1 MEQLKTNLLLPTLPG
16 SRGTYIVH
24 ISRHPALNNQRSR
37 SCSKRIAL
45 PQFHIGFFLAALICL
60 TCIPASA
67 GRRHQSQPTGV
78 DFGDVTVETSSTQ
91 TVVVTNLGHSNA
103 TISAATV
110 TGSGFNYMGPALPLT
125 LSRGQSVNL
134 TISFAPSA
142 AGVSSG
148 NLSLSTSG
156 NVSPNNVPLTGT
168 GVQSQQTLSLTVS
181 PQSVSFGNVPVG
193 SNGSQTVSLL
203 NTGTGPVNISL
214 ATMAGNGFGMSGL
227 AVPMTLGPGQS
238 TAFTVSFAPAGA
250 GSASGNISVVSNAAN
265 SVSTVALSGMGV
277 QPQISA
283 APGSVSFGTV
293 TVGQTSSQA
302 VTLTN
307 AGGAPLNITQLAGP
321 GTGFSLTGLA
331 LPLTLAPGKSTAFTV
346 SFTPTSGTNSSSS
359 LMLVSNAPTSP
370 TTIPLSGTGS
380 AQVLQLTPSTTSLSF
395 GNQTLNAS
403 ATQSVTLTNTG
414 NAAVSISQVN
424 VAGSGF
430 TLNGSAPLVT
440 LSAGQAASFSVTF
453 TPTIAGNSTG
463 TASVV
468 STAANSPLSISLS
481 GVGVQPQISVA
492 PGSVSFGTLTVGQT
506 SSQTIT
512 LSNPGSASL
521 NITQVGGPGTGFG
534 LSGLAMPLTLAPGKS
549 TAFTVSFTPTSG
561 TSSSSTLTLV
571 SNAPNSPTTIPLSG
585 TGSAQVLQLTPS
597 ATSLSFGNQTL
608 NASATQSV
616 TLTNTGNSAVSI
628 SQVNVAGSGFTL
640 NGSAPLV
647 TLSAGQAASFSV
659 TFTPSVAGNAT
670 GTASVV
676 STAANSPLSI
686 SLSGAG
692 VQPQISVLP
701 ASVSFGTV
709 TVGQTNSQTVTLS
722 NPGSANLNIT
732 QSAGPGTGFGLTGLA
747 LPLTLAPGKSTSFTV
762 SFTPTSGTSS
772 SSSLTLISDAPN
784 SPTTIPLSGTGL
796 APVLQLT
803 PSTTSLS
810 FGSLTLNAS
819 ATQSVTLTNTGN
831 SPVSIS
837 SVNVTGTGFT
847 LNGSAPLMTL
857 SAGQT
862 ASFSVM
868 FTPTVSGTDTGS
880 ASVVSTAANSPLSIS
895 LSGSGAQPHLVSLAW
910 SETSS
915 GVVGYNVYSSTQPSG
930 PATKLTSTPVAT
942 TAYTDTTVQSGQTYY
957 YWVTAL
963 DASGD
968 ESAYSS
974 DVVATIP

>member
-1 MEQLKTNLLLPTLPG
+1 M
-16 SRGTYIVH
+16 H

-45 PQFHIGFFLAALICL
+45 PQFHIGLFLAALICL

-156 NVSPNNVPLTGT
+156 NVSPNSVPLTGT
-168 GVQSQQTLSLTVS
+168 GVQSQQTLLLTVS

-203 NTGTGPVNISL
+203 NTGTGPVNISQ

-307 AGGAPLNITQLAGP
+307 AGGAPLNITQLSGP

-370 TTIPLSGTGS
+370 TTIPLSGAGS
-380 AQVLQLTPSTTSLSF
+380 AQVLQLTPSTTALSF

-414 NAAVSISQVN
+414 NSAVSISQVS

-597 ATSLSFGNQTL
+597 ATSLSFGSQTL
-608 NASATQSV
+608 NASTTQSV
-616 TLTNTGNSAVSI
+616 TLTNTGNAAVSI

-659 TFTPSVAGNAT
+659 TFTPTVAGNAT
-670 GTASVV
+670 GSASVV

-686 SLSGAG
+686 SLAGVG
-692 VQPQISVLP
+692 VQPQISVVP
-701 ASVSFGTV
+701 GSVSFGTV
-709 TVGQTNSQTVTLS
+709 TVGQTNSQTITLS
-722 NPGSANLNIT
+722 NPGTANLTVT

-747 LPLTLAPGKSTSFTV
+747 FPLTLAPGKSTAFTV
-762 SFTPTSGTSS
+762 SFTPTSGTNS
-772 SSSLTLISDAPN
+772 SSSLTLVSNAPN

-810 FGSLTLNAS
+810 FGSQALNAS

-831 SPVSIS
+831 AAVSIS
-837 SVNVTGTGFT
+837 QVNVTGTGFT
-847 LNGSAPLMTL
+847 LSGSAPLVTL
-857 SAGQT
+857 SAGQA
-862 ASFSVM
+862 ASFSVT
-868 FTPTVSGTDTGS
+868 FTPTAAGSDAGS

-895 LSGSGAQPHLVSLAW
+895 LSGSGAQPHFVSLAW

-915 GVVGYNVYSSTQPSG
+915 GVVGYNIYSSTQPSG
-930 PATKLTSTPVAT
+930 PYSRLNTAPVAT
-942 TAYTDTTVQSGQTYY
+942 MAYTDNTVQSGQTYY
-957 YWVTAL
+957 YWITAL
-963 DASGD
+963 DSSGD
-968 ESAYSS
+968 ESVFST
-974 DVVATIP
+974 DVAVTIP

>member
-1 MEQLKTNLLLPTLPG
+1 VRTSQQ
-16 SRGTYIVH
+16 
-24 ISRHPALNNQRSR
+24 PALSNLHSELRSKQISLR
-37 SCSKRIAL
+37 
-45 PQFHIGFFLAALICL
+45 QFHIGLFLAALICL

-78 DFGDVTVETSSTQ
+78 DFGDVTVGTSSTQ
-91 TVVVTNLGHSNA
+91 TIVVTNFGHSNA
-103 TISAATV
+103 SISAATV
-110 TGSGFNYMGPALPLT
+110 TGSGFNYMGPALPFT

-148 NLSLSTSG
+148 DLSLSASG
-156 NVSPNNVPLTGT
+156 NVSPNSVPLTGT

-181 PQSVSFGNVPVG
+181 PQSVSFGNVAVG
-193 SNGSQTVSLL
+193 GSGSQTVSLL
-203 NTGTGPVNISL
+203 NTGNGPVNVSQ

-293 TVGQTSSQA
+293 TVGQTSSQT

-346 SFTPTSGTNSSSS
+346 SFTPTSGASSSSS
-359 LMLVSNAPTSP
+359 LMLMSNAPTSP

-380 AQVLQLTPSTTSLSF
+380 AQVLQLTPSTT
-395 GNQTLNAS
+395 A
-403 ATQSVTLTNTG
+403 
-414 NAAVSISQVN
+414 
-424 VAGSGF
+424 
-430 TLNGSAPLVT
+430 
-440 LSAGQAASFSVTF
+440 
-453 TPTIAGNSTG
+453 
-463 TASVV
+463 
-468 STAANSPLSISLS
+468 
-481 GVGVQPQISVA
+481 
-492 PGSVSFGTLTVGQT
+492 
-506 SSQTIT
+506 
-512 LSNPGSASL
+512 
-521 NITQVGGPGTGFG
+521 
-534 LSGLAMPLTLAPGKS
+534 
-549 TAFTVSFTPTSG
+549 
-561 TSSSSTLTLV
+561 
-571 SNAPNSPTTIPLSG
+571 
-585 TGSAQVLQLTPS
+585 
-597 ATSLSFGNQTL
+597 LSFGNQTL

-659 TFTPSVAGNAT
+659 TFTPTVAGNAT
-670 GTASVV
+670 GSASVV

-686 SLSGAG
+686 SLSGLG
-692 VQPQISVLP
+692 VQPQISVVP
-701 ASVSFGTV
+701 GAVSFGTV
-709 TVGQTNSQTVTLS
+709 TVGQTNSQTITLS
-722 NPGSANLNIT
+722 NPGTANLTVT

-747 LPLTLAPGKSTSFTV
+747 LPLTLAPGKSTAFTV
-762 SFTPTSGTSS
+762 SFTPTSGTNS
-772 SSSLTLISDAPN
+772 SSSLTLVSNAPN

-803 PSTTSLS
+803 PSTASLS
-810 FGSLTLNAS
+810 FGSQTLNAS

-831 SPVSIS
+831 AAVSIS
-837 SVNVTGTGFT
+837 QVSVTGTGFT
-847 LNGSAPLMTL
+847 LSGSAPLVTL
-857 SAGQT
+857 SAGQA
-862 ASFSVM
+862 ASFSVT
-868 FTPTVSGTDTGS
+868 FTPTAAGSDAGS

-895 LSGSGAQPHLVSLAW
+895 LSGSGAQPHFVSLAW

-930 PATKLTSTPVAT
+930 PATKLTSTPVGT
-942 TAYTDTTVQSGQTYY
+942 TAYTDNTVQSGQTYY

-963 DASGD
+963 DSSGG

-974 DVVATIP
+974 DVSVAIP

>member
-1 MEQLKTNLLLPTLPG
+1 
-16 SRGTYIVH
+16 VH

-45 PQFHIGFFLAALICL
+45 PQFHIGLFLAALICL

-156 NVSPNNVPLTGT
+156 NVSPNSVPLTGT
-168 GVQSQQTLSLTVS
+168 GVQSQQTLLLTVS

-203 NTGTGPVNISL
+203 NTGTGPVNISQ

-307 AGGAPLNITQLAGP
+307 AGGAPLNITQLSGP

-370 TTIPLSGTGS
+370 TTIPLSGAGS
-380 AQVLQLTPSTTSLSF
+380 AQVLQLTPSTT
-395 GNQTLNAS
+395 A
-403 ATQSVTLTNTG
+403 
-414 NAAVSISQVN
+414 
-424 VAGSGF
+424 
-430 TLNGSAPLVT
+430 
-440 LSAGQAASFSVTF
+440 
-453 TPTIAGNSTG
+453 
-463 TASVV
+463 
-468 STAANSPLSISLS
+468 
-481 GVGVQPQISVA
+481 
-492 PGSVSFGTLTVGQT
+492 
-506 SSQTIT
+506 
-512 LSNPGSASL
+512 
-521 NITQVGGPGTGFG
+521 
-534 LSGLAMPLTLAPGKS
+534 
-549 TAFTVSFTPTSG
+549 
-561 TSSSSTLTLV
+561 
-571 SNAPNSPTTIPLSG
+571 
-585 TGSAQVLQLTPS
+585 
-597 ATSLSFGNQTL
+597 LSFGNQTL

-628 SQVNVAGSGFTL
+628 SQVNVAGTGFTL

-647 TLSAGQAASFSV
+647 TLSVGQAASFSV
-659 TFTPSVAGNAT
+659 SFTPTVAGNAT
-670 GTASVV
+670 GSASVV

-686 SLSGAG
+686 SLAGVG
-692 VQPQISVLP
+692 VQPQISVVP
-701 ASVSFGTV
+701 GSVSFGTV
-709 TVGQTNSQTVTLS
+709 TVGQTNSQTITLS
-722 NPGSANLNIT
+722 NPGTANLTVT
-732 QSAGPGTGFGLTGLA
+732 QSAGPGTGFGLTGLG
-747 LPLTLAPGKSTSFTV
+747 LPLTLAPGKSTAFTV
-762 SFTPTSGTSS
+762 SFTPTSGTNS
-772 SSSLTLISDAPN
+772 SSSLTLVSNAPN

-810 FGSLTLNAS
+810 FGSQALNAS

-831 SPVSIS
+831 AAVSIS
-837 SVNVTGTGFT
+837 QVNVTGTGFT
-847 LNGSAPLMTL
+847 LSGSAPLVTL
-857 SAGQT
+857 SAGQA
-862 ASFSVM
+862 ASFSVT
-868 FTPTVSGTDTGS
+868 FTPTAAGSDAGT
-880 ASVVSTAANSPLSIS
+880 ASVVSTAANSPLSVS
-895 LSGSGAQPHLVSLAW
+895 LSGSGAQPHFVSLAW

-930 PATKLTSTPVAT
+930 PATKLTSTPVGT
-942 TAYTDTTVQSGQTYY
+942 TAYTDNTVQSGQTYY
-957 YWVTAL
+957 YWITAL
-963 DASGD
+963 DSSGD
-968 ESAYSS
+968 ESAFSS
-974 DVVATIP
+974 DVAVTIP

>member
-1 MEQLKTNLLLPTLPG
+1 M
-16 SRGTYIVH
+16 H
-24 ISRHPALNNQRSR
+24 ISRQPALNNQRSR

-45 PQFHIGFFLAALICL
+45 PQFHIGLFLAALICL

-78 DFGDVTVETSSTQ
+78 DFGDVTVETSSTR

-156 NVSPNNVPLTGT
+156 NVSPNSVPLTGT
-168 GVQSQQTLSLTVS
+168 GVQSQQTLLLTVS

-203 NTGTGPVNISL
+203 NTGNGPVNVSQ

-346 SFTPTSGTNSSSS
+346 SFTPTSGASSSSS
-359 LMLVSNAPTSP
+359 LMLMSNAPTSP

-380 AQVLQLTPSTTSLSF
+380 AQVLQLTPSTT
-395 GNQTLNAS
+395 A
-403 ATQSVTLTNTG
+403 
-414 NAAVSISQVN
+414 
-424 VAGSGF
+424 
-430 TLNGSAPLVT
+430 
-440 LSAGQAASFSVTF
+440 
-453 TPTIAGNSTG
+453 
-463 TASVV
+463 
-468 STAANSPLSISLS
+468 
-481 GVGVQPQISVA
+481 
-492 PGSVSFGTLTVGQT
+492 
-506 SSQTIT
+506 
-512 LSNPGSASL
+512 
-521 NITQVGGPGTGFG
+521 
-534 LSGLAMPLTLAPGKS
+534 
-549 TAFTVSFTPTSG
+549 
-561 TSSSSTLTLV
+561 
-571 SNAPNSPTTIPLSG
+571 
-585 TGSAQVLQLTPS
+585 
-597 ATSLSFGNQTL
+597 LSFGNQTL

-628 SQVNVAGSGFTL
+628 SQVNVAGTGFSL
-640 NGSAPLV
+640 NGSAPVV

-659 TFTPSVAGNAT
+659 TFTPTVAGNAT
-670 GTASVV
+670 GSASVV

-686 SLSGAG
+686 SLAGVG
-692 VQPQISVLP
+692 VQPQISVVP
-701 ASVSFGTV
+701 GTVSFGTV
-709 TVGQTNSQTVTLS
+709 TVGQTNSQTITLS
-722 NPGSANLNIT
+722 NPGTANLTVT

-747 LPLTLAPGKSTSFTV
+747 LPLTLAPGKSTAFTV
-762 SFTPTSGTSS
+762 SFTPTSGTNS
-772 SSSLTLISDAPN
+772 SSSLTLISNAPN

-810 FGSLTLNAS
+810 FGSQALNAS

-831 SPVSIS
+831 AAVSIS
-837 SVNVTGTGFT
+837 QVNVTGTGFT
-847 LNGSAPLMTL
+847 LSGSAPLVTL
-857 SAGQT
+857 SAGQA
-862 ASFSVM
+862 ASFSVT
-868 FTPTVSGTDTGS
+868 FTPTAAGSDAGS

-895 LSGSGAQPHLVSLAW
+895 LSGSGAQPHFVSLAW

-915 GVVGYNVYSSTQPSG
+915 GVVGYNVYSSSQPSG
-930 PATKLTSTPVAT
+930 PYSRLNTAPVAT
-942 TAYTDTTVQSGQTYY
+942 MAYTDNTVQSGQTYY
-957 YWVTAL
+957 YWITAL
-963 DASGD
+963 DSSGD
-968 ESAYSS
+968 ESAFSS
-974 DVVATIP
+974 DVAVTIP

>member
-1 MEQLKTNLLLPTLPG
+1 M
-16 SRGTYIVH
+16 H
-24 ISRHPALNNQRSR
+24 ISRQTALNNQRSR

-45 PQFHIGFFLAALICL
+45 PQFHTVLFLAALICL

-67 GRRHQSQPTGV
+67 GRKHQSQPTGV
-78 DFGDVTVETSSTQ
+78 DFGDVTVGTSSTQ
-91 TVVVTNLGHSNA
+91 TVVVTNSGHSNA

-110 TGSGFNYMGPALPLT
+110 TGSGFNYMGPALPVT

-148 NLSLSTSG
+148 NLSLTTSG
-156 NVSPNNVPLTGT
+156 NVSPNSVPLTGT
-168 GVQSQQTLSLTVS
+168 GVQSQQTLLLTVS

-193 SNGSQTVSLL
+193 GNGSQTVSLL
-203 NTGTGPVNISL
+203 NTGNGPVNVSQ

-293 TVGQTSSQA
+293 TVGQSSSQA

-346 SFTPTSGTNSSSS
+346 SFTPTSGASSSSS

-380 AQVLQLTPSTTSLSF
+380 AQVLQLTPSTT
-395 GNQTLNAS
+395 A
-403 ATQSVTLTNTG
+403 
-414 NAAVSISQVN
+414 
-424 VAGSGF
+424 
-430 TLNGSAPLVT
+430 
-440 LSAGQAASFSVTF
+440 
-453 TPTIAGNSTG
+453 
-463 TASVV
+463 
-468 STAANSPLSISLS
+468 
-481 GVGVQPQISVA
+481 
-492 PGSVSFGTLTVGQT
+492 
-506 SSQTIT
+506 
-512 LSNPGSASL
+512 
-521 NITQVGGPGTGFG
+521 
-534 LSGLAMPLTLAPGKS
+534 
-549 TAFTVSFTPTSG
+549 
-561 TSSSSTLTLV
+561 
-571 SNAPNSPTTIPLSG
+571 
-585 TGSAQVLQLTPS
+585 
-597 ATSLSFGNQTL
+597 LSFGNQTL

-628 SQVNVAGSGFTL
+628 SQVNVAGTGFSL

-659 TFTPSVAGNAT
+659 TFTPTVAGNAT
-670 GTASVV
+670 GSASVI
-676 STAANSPLSI
+676 STAANSPMSI
-686 SLSGAG
+686 SLAGVG
-692 VQPQISVLP
+692 VQPQISVVP
-701 ASVSFGTV
+701 GAVSFSTV
-709 TVGQTNSQTVTLS
+709 TVGQTNSQTITLS
-722 NPGSANLNIT
+722 NPGTATLTVT

-747 LPLTLAPGKSTSFTV
+747 LPLTLAPGKSTAFTV
-762 SFTPTSGTSS
+762 SFTPTSGTNS
-772 SSSLTLISDAPN
+772 SSSLTLVSNAPN

-810 FGSLTLNAS
+810 FGSQTLNAS

-831 SPVSIS
+831 AAVSIS
-837 SVNVTGTGFT
+837 QVNVTGTGFT
-847 LNGSAPLMTL
+847 LSGSAPLVTL
-857 SAGQT
+857 SPGQA
-862 ASFSVM
+862 ASFSVT
-868 FTPTVSGTDTGS
+868 FTPTAAGSDAGS
-880 ASVVSTAANSPLSIS
+880 ASVVSTAANSPLSMS
-895 LSGSGAQPHLVSLAW
+895 LSGSGAQPHFVSLAW

-930 PATKLTSTPVAT
+930 PYSRLNPAPVGT
-942 TAYTDTTVQSGQTYY
+942 MAYTDNTVQSGQTYY
-957 YWVTAL
+957 YCVTAL
-963 DASGD
+963 DSSGD
-968 ESAYSS
+968 ESAFSS
-974 DVVATIP
+974 DVAVTIP

>member
-1 MEQLKTNLLLPTLPG
+1 M
-16 SRGTYIVH
+16 H
-24 ISRHPALNNQRSR
+24 ISRQPALNNQRSR

-45 PQFHIGFFLAALICL
+45 PQFHIGLFLAALICL

-78 DFGDVTVETSSTQ
+78 DFGDVTVETSSTR

-156 NVSPNNVPLTGT
+156 NVSPNSVPLTGT
-168 GVQSQQTLSLTVS
+168 GVQSQQTLLLTVS

-203 NTGTGPVNISL
+203 NTGNGPVNVSQ

-346 SFTPTSGTNSSSS
+346 SFTPTSGASSSSS
-359 LMLVSNAPTSP
+359 LMLMSNAPTSP
-370 TTIPLSGTGS
+370 TTIPLSGAGS
-380 AQVLQLTPSTTSLSF
+380 AQVLQLTPSTT
-395 GNQTLNAS
+395 A
-403 ATQSVTLTNTG
+403 
-414 NAAVSISQVN
+414 
-424 VAGSGF
+424 
-430 TLNGSAPLVT
+430 
-440 LSAGQAASFSVTF
+440 
-453 TPTIAGNSTG
+453 
-463 TASVV
+463 
-468 STAANSPLSISLS
+468 
-481 GVGVQPQISVA
+481 
-492 PGSVSFGTLTVGQT
+492 
-506 SSQTIT
+506 
-512 LSNPGSASL
+512 
-521 NITQVGGPGTGFG
+521 
-534 LSGLAMPLTLAPGKS
+534 
-549 TAFTVSFTPTSG
+549 
-561 TSSSSTLTLV
+561 
-571 SNAPNSPTTIPLSG
+571 
-585 TGSAQVLQLTPS
+585 
-597 ATSLSFGNQTL
+597 LSFGNQTL

-628 SQVNVAGSGFTL
+628 SQVNVAGTGFSL
-640 NGSAPLV
+640 SGSAPVV

-659 TFTPSVAGNAT
+659 TFTPTVAGNAT
-670 GTASVV
+670 GSASVV

-686 SLSGAG
+686 SLAGVG
-692 VQPQISVLP
+692 VQPQISVVP
-701 ASVSFGTV
+701 GSVSFGTV
-709 TVGQTNSQTVTLS
+709 TVGQTNSQTITLS
-722 NPGSANLNIT
+722 NPGTANLTVT

-747 LPLTLAPGKSTSFTV
+747 LPLTLAPGKSTAFTV
-762 SFTPTSGTSS
+762 SFTPTSGTNS
-772 SSSLTLISDAPN
+772 SSSLTLISNAPN

-810 FGSLTLNAS
+810 FGSQALNAS

-831 SPVSIS
+831 AAVSIS
-837 SVNVTGTGFT
+837 QVNVTGTGFT
-847 LNGSAPLMTL
+847 LSGSAPLVTL
-857 SAGQT
+857 SAGQ
-862 ASFSVM
+862 AVSFSVT
-868 FTPTVSGTDTGS
+868 FTPTAAGSDAGS

-895 LSGSGAQPHLVSLAW
+895 LSGSGAQPHFVSLAW

-930 PATKLTSTPVAT
+930 PYSRLNTAPVAT
-942 TAYTDTTVQSGQTYY
+942 MAYTDNTVQSGQTYY
-957 YWVTAL
+957 YWITAL
-963 DASGD
+963 DSSGD
-968 ESAYSS
+968 ESAFSS
-974 DVVATIP
+974 DVAVTIP

>member
-1 MEQLKTNLLLPTLPG
+1 M
-16 SRGTYIVH
+16 R
-24 ISRHPALNNQRSR
+24 ISQQAALNNQDFESR
-37 SCSKRIAL
+37 SKGISL

-67 GRRHQSQPTGV
+67 GRKHQSAPTGV
-78 DFGDVTVETSSTQ
+78 DFGDVTVGTSSTQ

-103 TISAATV
+103 TISAADV
-110 TGSGFNYMGPALPLT
+110 TGSGFNYMSPALPLT
-125 LSRGQSVNL
+125 LSRGQSVTL
-134 TISFAPSA
+134 TINFAPST
-142 AGVSSG
+142 AGILTG
-148 NLSLSTSG
+148 NLSLSASG
-156 NVSPNNVPLTGT
+156 NVSPNSVPLTGT

-193 SNGSQTVSLL
+193 SSGSQTVSLL
-203 NTGTGPVNISL
+203 NSGTGLVNVSQ
-214 ATMAGNGFGMSGL
+214 ATMAGNGFGMTGL

-277 QPQISA
+277 QPQISV
-283 APGSVSFGTV
+283 APGAVSFGTV
-293 TVGQTSSQA
+293 TVGQTSSQT

-307 AGGAPLNITQLAGP
+307 VGGANLNVTQFAGP
-321 GTGFSLTGLA
+321 GTGFSLSGLA
-331 LPLTLAPGKSTAFTV
+331 MPLTLAPGKSTAFTV
-346 SFTPTSGTNSSSS
+346 SFTPTSGTSSAGS

-370 TTIPLSGTGS
+370 TAIPLSGTGS

-453 TPTIAGNSTG
+453 TPTTAGSATG
-463 TASVV
+463 SASVV

-481 GVGVQPQISVA
+481 GVGVQPQISVV
-492 PGSVSFGTLTVGQT
+492 PG
-506 SSQTIT
+506 
-512 LSNPGSASL
+512 
-521 NITQVGGPGTGFG
+521 
-534 LSGLAMPLTLAPGKS
+534 
-549 TAFTVSFTPTSG
+549 
-561 TSSSSTLTLV
+561 
-571 SNAPNSPTTIPLSG
+571 
-585 TGSAQVLQLTPS
+585 
-597 ATSLSFGNQTL
+597 
-608 NASATQSV
+608 
-616 TLTNTGNSAVSI
+616 
-628 SQVNVAGSGFTL
+628 
-640 NGSAPLV
+640 
-647 TLSAGQAASFSV
+647 
-659 TFTPSVAGNAT
+659 
-670 GTASVV
+670 
-676 STAANSPLSI
+676 
-686 SLSGAG
+686 
-692 VQPQISVLP
+692 
-701 ASVSFGTV
+701 SVSFGTV
-709 TVGQTNSQTVTLS
+709 TVGQTNSQTITLS
-722 NPGSANLNIT
+722 NPGSANLNVT

-747 LPLTLAPGKSTSFTV
+747 MPLTLAPGKSTSFTV

-772 SSSLTLISDAPN
+772 SSSLTLVSNAPN

-810 FGSLTLNAS
+810 FGSQALNAS

-831 SPVSIS
+831 AAVSIS
-837 SVNVTGTGFT
+837 QVNVTGTGFT
-847 LNGSAPLMTL
+847 LNGSAPLVTL

-862 ASFSVM
+862 ASFSVT
-868 FTPTVSGTDTGS
+868 FTPTVAGSDSGS

-895 LSGSGAQPHLVSLAW
+895 LTGSGAQPHFVSLAW

-915 GVVGYNVYSSTQPSG
+915 GVVGYNVYSSTQPTG
-930 PATKLTSTPVAT
+930 PATKLTSTPVGT
-942 TAYTDTTVQSGQTYY
+942 TAYTDNTVQSGQTYY

-963 DASGD
+963 DSSGD

-974 DVVATIP
+974 DVTVTIP

>member
-1 MEQLKTNLLLPTLPG
+1 
-16 SRGTYIVH
+16 VH

-45 PQFHIGFFLAALICL
+45 PQFHIGLFLAALICL

-156 NVSPNNVPLTGT
+156 NVSPNSVPLTGT
-168 GVQSQQTLSLTVS
+168 GVQSQQTLLLTVS

-203 NTGTGPVNISL
+203 NTGTGPVNISQ

-277 QPQISA
+277 QPQMSA
-283 APGSVSFGTV
+283 TPGSVSFGTV

-307 AGGAPLNITQLAGP
+307 AGGAPLNITQLSGP

-370 TTIPLSGTGS
+370 TTIPLSGAGS
-380 AQVLQLTPSTTSLSF
+380 AQVLQLTPSTT
-395 GNQTLNAS
+395 A
-403 ATQSVTLTNTG
+403 
-414 NAAVSISQVN
+414 
-424 VAGSGF
+424 
-430 TLNGSAPLVT
+430 
-440 LSAGQAASFSVTF
+440 
-453 TPTIAGNSTG
+453 
-463 TASVV
+463 
-468 STAANSPLSISLS
+468 
-481 GVGVQPQISVA
+481 
-492 PGSVSFGTLTVGQT
+492 
-506 SSQTIT
+506 
-512 LSNPGSASL
+512 
-521 NITQVGGPGTGFG
+521 
-534 LSGLAMPLTLAPGKS
+534 
-549 TAFTVSFTPTSG
+549 
-561 TSSSSTLTLV
+561 
-571 SNAPNSPTTIPLSG
+571 
-585 TGSAQVLQLTPS
+585 
-597 ATSLSFGNQTL
+597 LSFGNQTL

-628 SQVNVAGSGFTL
+628 SQVNVAGTGFTL

-647 TLSAGQAASFSV
+647 TLSVGQAASFSV
-659 TFTPSVAGNAT
+659 SFTPTVAGNAT
-670 GTASVV
+670 GSASVV

-686 SLSGAG
+686 SLAGVG
-692 VQPQISVLP
+692 VQPQISVVP
-701 ASVSFGTV
+701 GSVSFGTV
-709 TVGQTNSQTVTLS
+709 TVGQTNSQTITLS
-722 NPGSANLNIT
+722 NPGTANLTVT
-732 QSAGPGTGFGLTGLA
+732 QSAGPGTGFGLTGLG
-747 LPLTLAPGKSTSFTV
+747 LPLTLAPGKSAAFTV
-762 SFTPTSGTSS
+762 SFTPTSGTNS
-772 SSSLTLISDAPN
+772 SSSLTLVSNAPN

-810 FGSLTLNAS
+810 FGSQALNAS

-831 SPVSIS
+831 AAVSIS
-837 SVNVTGTGFT
+837 QVNVTGTGFT
-847 LNGSAPLMTL
+847 LSGSAPLVTL
-857 SAGQT
+857 SAGQA
-862 ASFSVM
+862 ASFSVT
-868 FTPTVSGTDTGS
+868 FTPTAAGSDAGT
-880 ASVVSTAANSPLSIS
+880 ASVVSTAANSPLSVS
-895 LSGSGAQPHLVSLAW
+895 LSGSGAQPHFVSLAW

-930 PATKLTSTPVAT
+930 PATKLTSTPVGT
-942 TAYTDTTVQSGQTYY
+942 TAYTDNTVQSGQTYY
-957 YWVTAL
+957 YWITAL
-963 DASGD
+963 DSSGD
-968 ESAYSS
+968 ESAFSS
-974 DVVATIP
+974 DVAVTIP

>member
-1 MEQLKTNLLLPTLPG
+1 V
-16 SRGTYIVH
+16 R
-24 ISRHPALNNQRSR
+24 ISQQPALNNQRSESR
-37 SCSKRIAL
+37 SKGISL
-45 PQFHIGFFLAALICL
+45 PQFHIGLFLAALICL

-67 GRRHQSQPTGV
+67 GRKHQSAPTGV
-78 DFGDVTVETSSTQ
+78 DFGDVTVGTSSTQ

-103 TISAATV
+103 TISAANV
-110 TGSGFNYMGPALPLT
+110 TGSGFNYMSPALPLT
-125 LSRGQSVNL
+125 LSRGQSVTL
-134 TISFAPSA
+134 TINFAPST
-142 AGVSSG
+142 AGILTG
-148 NLSLSTSG
+148 NLSLSASG
-156 NVSPNNVPLTGT
+156 NVSPNSVPLTGT

-193 SNGSQTVSLL
+193 SSGSQTVSLL
-203 NTGTGPVNISL
+203 NSGTGPVNVSQ
-214 ATMAGNGFGMSGL
+214 ATMAGNGFGMTGL

-277 QPQISA
+277 QPQISV

-293 TVGQTSSQA
+293 TLGQTSSQT

-307 AGGAPLNITQLAGP
+307 AGGANLNITQFAGP
-321 GTGFSLTGLA
+321 GTGFSLSGLA
-331 LPLTLAPGKSTAFTV
+331 LPLTLAPGKSSTFTV
-346 SFTPTSGTNSSSS
+346 SFTPTSGTSSAGS

-370 TTIPLSGTGS
+370 TTIPLTGTGS
-380 AQVLQLTPSTTSLSF
+380 AQVLQVTPSTTSLSF
-395 GNQTLNAS
+395 GNQALNAS

-453 TPTIAGNSTG
+453 TPTTAGSATG
-463 TASVV
+463 SASVV

-492 PGSVSFGTLTVGQT
+492 PGSVSFGTVTVGQT

-512 LSNPGSASL
+512 LTNPGSANL
-521 NITQVGGPGTGFG
+521 NVTQVGGPGTGFG
-534 LSGLAMPLTLAPGKS
+534 FTGLAMPLTLAPGKS

-561 TSSSSTLTLV
+561 TSSSSSLTLV
-571 SNAPNSPTTIPLSG
+571 SNAPNSPTTIPLTG

-597 ATSLSFGNQTL
+597 TTSLSFGSQAL

-616 TLTNTGNSAVSI
+616 TLTNTGNAAVSI

-640 NGSAPLV
+640 SGSAPLV

-659 TFTPSVAGNAT
+659 TFTPTVAGNAA
-670 GTASVV
+670 GSASVI

-686 SLSGAG
+686 SLSGVG
-692 VQPQISVLP
+692 VQPQMSVVP
-701 ASVSFGTV
+701 GSVSFGTV
-709 TVGQTNSQTVTLS
+709 TVGQTNSQTITLS
-722 NPGSANLNIT
+722 NPGTANLNVT

-747 LPLTLAPGKSTSFTV
+747 MPLTLAPGKSTSFTV
-762 SFTPTSGTSS
+762 SFTPTSGTSF
-772 SSSLTLISDAPN
+772 SSSLTLVSNAPN

-810 FGSLTLNAS
+810 FGSQALNAS

-831 SPVSIS
+831 AAVSIS
-837 SVNVTGTGFT
+837 QVNVTGTGFT
-847 LNGSAPLMTL
+847 LNGSAPLVTL

-862 ASFSVM
+862 ASFSVT
-868 FTPTVSGTDTGS
+868 FTPTVAGSDSGS

-895 LSGSGAQPHLVSLAW
+895 LTGSGAQPHFVSLAW
-910 SETSS
+910 TESSS
-915 GVVGYNVYSSTQPSG
+915 GVVGYNVYSSTQPTG
-930 PATKLTSTPVAT
+930 PANKLTSTPVGT
-942 TAYTDTTVQSGQTYY
+942 TAYTDNTVQSGQTYY

-963 DASGD
+963 DSSGD

-974 DVVATIP
+974 DVAVTIP

>member
-1 MEQLKTNLLLPTLPG
+1 
-16 SRGTYIVH
+16 VH
-24 ISRHPALNNQRSR
+24 ISRQPALNNQRSR

-45 PQFHIGFFLAALICL
+45 PQFHIGLFLAALICL

-78 DFGDVTVETSSTQ
+78 DFGDVTVETSSTR

-156 NVSPNNVPLTGT
+156 NVSPNSVPLTGT
-168 GVQSQQTLSLTVS
+168 GVQSQQTLLLTVS

-203 NTGTGPVNISL
+203 NTGNGPVNVSQ

-346 SFTPTSGTNSSSS
+346 SFTPTSGASSSSS
-359 LMLVSNAPTSP
+359 LMLMSNAPTSP
-370 TTIPLSGTGS
+370 TTIPLSGAGS
-380 AQVLQLTPSTTSLSF
+380 AQVLQLTPSTT
-395 GNQTLNAS
+395 A
-403 ATQSVTLTNTG
+403 
-414 NAAVSISQVN
+414 
-424 VAGSGF
+424 
-430 TLNGSAPLVT
+430 
-440 LSAGQAASFSVTF
+440 
-453 TPTIAGNSTG
+453 
-463 TASVV
+463 
-468 STAANSPLSISLS
+468 
-481 GVGVQPQISVA
+481 
-492 PGSVSFGTLTVGQT
+492 
-506 SSQTIT
+506 
-512 LSNPGSASL
+512 
-521 NITQVGGPGTGFG
+521 
-534 LSGLAMPLTLAPGKS
+534 
-549 TAFTVSFTPTSG
+549 
-561 TSSSSTLTLV
+561 
-571 SNAPNSPTTIPLSG
+571 
-585 TGSAQVLQLTPS
+585 
-597 ATSLSFGNQTL
+597 LSFGNQTL

-628 SQVNVAGSGFTL
+628 SQVNVAGTGFSL

-659 TFTPSVAGNAT
+659 TFTPTVAGNAT
-670 GTASVV
+670 GSASVV

-686 SLSGAG
+686 SLAGVG
-692 VQPQISVLP
+692 VQPQISVVP
-701 ASVSFGTV
+701 GSVSFGTV
-709 TVGQTNSQTVTLS
+709 TVGQTNSQTITLS
-722 NPGSANLNIT
+722 NPGTANLTVT

-747 LPLTLAPGKSTSFTV
+747 LPLTLAPGKSTAFTV
-762 SFTPTSGTSS
+762 SFTPTSGTNS
-772 SSSLTLISDAPN
+772 SSSLTLISNAPN

-810 FGSLTLNAS
+810 FGSQALNAS
-819 ATQSVTLTNTGN
+819 TTQSVTLTNTGN
-831 SPVSIS
+831 AAVSIS
-837 SVNVTGTGFT
+837 QVNVTGTGFT
-847 LNGSAPLMTL
+847 LSGSAPLVTL
-857 SAGQT
+857 SAGQ
-862 ASFSVM
+862 AVSFSVT
-868 FTPTVSGTDTGS
+868 FTPTAAGSDAGS

-895 LSGSGAQPHLVSLAW
+895 LSGSGAQPHFVSLAW

-915 GVVGYNVYSSTQPSG
+915 GVVGYNVYSSSQPSG
-930 PATKLTSTPVAT
+930 PYSRLNTAPVAT
-942 TAYTDTTVQSGQTYY
+942 MAYTDNTVQSGQTYY
-957 YWVTAL
+957 YWITAL
-963 DASGD
+963 DSSGD
-968 ESAYSS
+968 ESAFSS
-974 DVVATIP
+974 DVAVTIP

>member
-1 MEQLKTNLLLPTLPG
+1 V
-16 SRGTYIVH
+16 R
-24 ISRHPALNNQRSR
+24 ISQQTALNNQRSESR
-37 SCSKRIAL
+37 SKRIAL
-45 PQFHIGFFLAALICL
+45 AQFHIGLFLAALIFL
-60 TCIPASA
+60 TCTPASA
-67 GRRHQSQPTGV
+67 GKRHQSQPAGV
-78 DFGDVTVETSSTQ
+78 DFGDVTVGTSSTQ
-91 TVVVTNLGHSNA
+91 TVVITNSGHSNA

-110 TGSGFNYMGPALPLT
+110 TGNGFGYMGPTLPLT
-125 LSRGQSVNL
+125 LSRGQSVSL

-142 AGVSSG
+142 AGVSAG
-148 NLSLSTSG
+148 NLSLSESG
-156 NVSPNNVPLTGT
+156 NVSPNSVPLTGT
-168 GVQSQQTLSLTVS
+168 GVQSQQTLSLTVN

-193 SNGSQTVSLL
+193 TSGSQTIALL
-203 NTGTGPVNISL
+203 NSGTGPVSVSQ
-214 ATMAGNGFGMSGL
+214 ATMAGSGFGMSGL
-227 AVPMTLGPGQS
+227 AVPMTLDPGQS
-238 TAFTVSFAPAGA
+238 TAFTVSFAPTGA
-250 GSASGNISVVSNAAN
+250 GSASGNISVVSNASN

-277 QPQISA
+277 QPQISV

-307 AGGAPLNITQLAGP
+307 AGGANLNITQISGP
-321 GTGFSLTGLA
+321 GTGFGVSGLA

-346 SFTPTSGTNSSSS
+346 SFTPTSGVSSSGS
-359 LMLVSNAPTSP
+359 LMLVSNAPASP

-414 NAAVSISQVN
+414 NA
-424 VAGSGF
+424 
-430 TLNGSAPLVT
+430 
-440 LSAGQAASFSVTF
+440 
-453 TPTIAGNSTG
+453 
-463 TASVV
+463 
-468 STAANSPLSISLS
+468 
-481 GVGVQPQISVA
+481 
-492 PGSVSFGTLTVGQT
+492 
-506 SSQTIT
+506 
-512 LSNPGSASL
+512 
-521 NITQVGGPGTGFG
+521 
-534 LSGLAMPLTLAPGKS
+534 
-549 TAFTVSFTPTSG
+549 
-561 TSSSSTLTLV
+561 
-571 SNAPNSPTTIPLSG
+571 
-585 TGSAQVLQLTPS
+585 
-597 ATSLSFGNQTL
+597 
-608 NASATQSV
+608 
-616 TLTNTGNSAVSI
+616 AVSI

-868 FTPTVSGTDTGS
+868 FTPTVAGTDTGS

>member
-110 TGSGFNYMGPALPLT
+110 TGSGFDYMSPALPLT
-125 LSRGQSVNL
+125 LSRGQSVTL
-134 TISFAPSA
+134 TINFAPST
-142 AGVSSG
+142 AGVSTG

-156 NVSPNNVPLTGT
+156 NVSPMNVPLTGT

-181 PQSVSFGNVPVG
+181 PQSVNFGNVPVG

-203 NTGTGPVNISL
+203 NTGTGPVNISQ

-277 QPQISA
+277 QPQMSA
-283 APGSVSFGTV
+283 TPGSVSFGTV

-307 AGGAPLNITQLAGP
+307 AGGAPLNITQLSGP

-331 LPLTLAPGKSTAFTV
+331 LPLTLAPAKSTAFTV
-346 SFTPTSGTNSSSS
+346 SFTPTSGASSSSS
-359 LMLVSNAPTSP
+359 LMLMSNAPTSP
-370 TTIPLSGTGS
+370 TTIPLSGAGS

-414 NAAVSISQVN
+414 NSAVSISQVN
-424 VAGSGF
+424 VAGTGF

-440 LSAGQAASFSVTF
+440 LSAGQAASFSVSF
-453 TPTIAGNSTG
+453 TPTVAGNATG
-463 TASVV
+463 SASVV
-468 STAANSPLSISLS
+468 STAANSPLSISLA
-481 GVGVQPQISVA
+481 GVGVQPQISVV
-492 PGSVSFGTLTVGQT
+492 PGSVSFGTVTVGQT
-506 SSQTIT
+506 NSQTIT
-512 LSNPGSASL
+512 LSNPGTANLTVTQSA
-521 NITQVGGPGTGFG
+521 GPGTGFG
-534 LSGLAMPLTLAPGKS
+534 LTGLAFPLTLAPGKS

-561 TSSSSTLTLV
+561 TNSSGSLTLV
-571 SNAPNSPTTIPLSG
+571 SNAPNSPTTIPRSG
-585 TGSAQVLQLTPS
+585 TGLAPVLQLTPS
-597 ATSLSFGNQTL
+597 TTSLSFGSQAL

-616 TLTNTGNSAVSI
+616 TLTNTGNAAVSI
-628 SQVNVAGSGFTL
+628 SQVNVTGTGFTL
-640 NGSAPLV
+640 SGSAPLV

-659 TFTPSVAGNAT
+659 TFTP
-670 GTASVV
+670 
-676 STAANSPLSI
+676 TAA
-686 SLSGAG
+686 G
-692 VQPQISVLP
+692 
-701 ASVSFGTV
+701 
-709 TVGQTNSQTVTLS
+709 
-722 NPGSANLNIT
+722 
-732 QSAGPGTGFGLTGLA
+732 
-747 LPLTLAPGKSTSFTV
+747 
-762 SFTPTSGTSS
+762 
-772 SSSLTLISDAPN
+772 SDA
-784 SPTTIPLSGTGL
+784 
-796 APVLQLT
+796 
-803 PSTTSLS
+803 
-810 FGSLTLNAS
+810 
-819 ATQSVTLTNTGN
+819 
-831 SPVSIS
+831 
-837 SVNVTGTGFT
+837 
-847 LNGSAPLMTL
+847 
-857 SAGQT
+857 
-862 ASFSVM
+862 
-868 FTPTVSGTDTGS
+868 GS

-895 LSGSGAQPHLVSLAW
+895 LSGSGAQPHFVSLAW

-930 PATKLTSTPVAT
+930 PYSRLTSTPVGT
-942 TAYTDTTVQSGQTYY
+942 TAYTDNTVQSGQTYY
-957 YWVTAL
+957 YWITAL
-963 DASGD
+963 DSSGD
-968 ESAYSS
+968 ESAFSS
-974 DVVATIP
+974 DVAVTIP

>member
-1 MEQLKTNLLLPTLPG
+1 
-16 SRGTYIVH
+16 VH

-45 PQFHIGFFLAALICL
+45 PQFHIGLFLAALICL

-156 NVSPNNVPLTGT
+156 NVSPNSVPLTGT
-168 GVQSQQTLSLTVS
+168 GVQSQQTLLLTVS
-181 PQSVSFGNVPVG
+181 PQSVSFGNVAVG

-203 NTGTGPVNISL
+203 NTGNGPVNVSQ

-277 QPQISA
+277 QPQMSA
-283 APGSVSFGTV
+283 TPGSVSFGTV

-307 AGGAPLNITQLAGP
+307 AGGAPLNITQLSGP

-370 TTIPLSGTGS
+370 TTIPLSGAGS
-380 AQVLQLTPSTTSLSF
+380 AQVLQLTPSTT
-395 GNQTLNAS
+395 A
-403 ATQSVTLTNTG
+403 
-414 NAAVSISQVN
+414 
-424 VAGSGF
+424 
-430 TLNGSAPLVT
+430 
-440 LSAGQAASFSVTF
+440 
-453 TPTIAGNSTG
+453 
-463 TASVV
+463 
-468 STAANSPLSISLS
+468 
-481 GVGVQPQISVA
+481 
-492 PGSVSFGTLTVGQT
+492 
-506 SSQTIT
+506 
-512 LSNPGSASL
+512 
-521 NITQVGGPGTGFG
+521 
-534 LSGLAMPLTLAPGKS
+534 
-549 TAFTVSFTPTSG
+549 
-561 TSSSSTLTLV
+561 
-571 SNAPNSPTTIPLSG
+571 
-585 TGSAQVLQLTPS
+585 
-597 ATSLSFGNQTL
+597 LSFGNQTL

-628 SQVNVAGSGFTL
+628 SQVNVAGTGFTL

-647 TLSAGQAASFSV
+647 TLSVGQAASFSV
-659 TFTPSVAGNAT
+659 SFTPTVAGNAT
-670 GTASVV
+670 GSASVV

-686 SLSGAG
+686 SLAGVG
-692 VQPQISVLP
+692 VQPQISVVP
-701 ASVSFGTV
+701 GSVSFGTV
-709 TVGQTNSQTVTLS
+709 TVGQTNSQTITLS
-722 NPGSANLNIT
+722 NPGTANLTVT

-747 LPLTLAPGKSTSFTV
+747 FPLTLAPGKSTTFTV
-762 SFTPTSGTSS
+762 SFTPTSGTNS
-772 SSSLTLISDAPN
+772 SSSLTLVSNAPN

-810 FGSLTLNAS
+810 FGSQALNAS

-831 SPVSIS
+831 AAVSIS
-837 SVNVTGTGFT
+837 QVNVTGTGFT
-847 LNGSAPLMTL
+847 LSGSAPLVTL
-857 SAGQT
+857 SAGQA
-862 ASFSVM
+862 ASFSVT
-868 FTPTVSGTDTGS
+868 FTPTAAGSDAGT

-895 LSGSGAQPHLVSLAW
+895 LSGSGAQPHFVSLAW

-930 PATKLTSTPVAT
+930 PATKLTSTPVGT
-942 TAYTDTTVQSGQTYY
+942 TAYTDNTVQSGQTYY
-957 YWVTAL
+957 YWITAL
-963 DASGD
+963 DSSGD
-968 ESAYSS
+968 ESAFSS
-974 DVVATIP
+974 DVAVTIP

>member
-1 MEQLKTNLLLPTLPG
+1 
-16 SRGTYIVH
+16 VH

-45 PQFHIGFFLAALICL
+45 PQFHIGLFLAALICL

-78 DFGDVTVETSSTQ
+78 DFGDVTVETSSTR

-156 NVSPNNVPLTGT
+156 NVSPNSVPLTGT
-168 GVQSQQTLSLTVS
+168 GVQSQQTLLLTVS

-203 NTGTGPVNISL
+203 NTGNGPLNVSQ

-346 SFTPTSGTNSSSS
+346 SFTPTSGASSSSS
-359 LMLVSNAPTSP
+359 LMLMSNAPTSP
-370 TTIPLSGTGS
+370 TTIPLSGAGS
-380 AQVLQLTPSTTSLSF
+380 AQVLQLTPSTT
-395 GNQTLNAS
+395 A
-403 ATQSVTLTNTG
+403 
-414 NAAVSISQVN
+414 
-424 VAGSGF
+424 
-430 TLNGSAPLVT
+430 
-440 LSAGQAASFSVTF
+440 
-453 TPTIAGNSTG
+453 
-463 TASVV
+463 
-468 STAANSPLSISLS
+468 
-481 GVGVQPQISVA
+481 
-492 PGSVSFGTLTVGQT
+492 
-506 SSQTIT
+506 
-512 LSNPGSASL
+512 
-521 NITQVGGPGTGFG
+521 
-534 LSGLAMPLTLAPGKS
+534 
-549 TAFTVSFTPTSG
+549 
-561 TSSSSTLTLV
+561 
-571 SNAPNSPTTIPLSG
+571 
-585 TGSAQVLQLTPS
+585 
-597 ATSLSFGNQTL
+597 LSFGNQTL

-628 SQVNVAGSGFTL
+628 SQVNVAGTGFSL
-640 NGSAPLV
+640 NGSAPVV

-659 TFTPSVAGNAT
+659 TFTPTVAGNAT
-670 GTASVV
+670 GSASVV

-686 SLSGAG
+686 SLAGGG
-692 VQPQISVLP
+692 VQPQISVVP
-701 ASVSFGTV
+701 GSVSFGTV
-709 TVGQTNSQTVTLS
+709 TVGQTNSQTITLS
-722 NPGSANLNIT
+722 NPGTANLTVT

-747 LPLTLAPGKSTSFTV
+747 LPLTLAAGKSTAFTV
-762 SFTPTSGTSS
+762 SFTPTSGTNS
-772 SSSLTLISDAPN
+772 SSSLTLISNAPN

-810 FGSLTLNAS
+810 FGSQALNAS

-831 SPVSIS
+831 AAVSIS
-837 SVNVTGTGFT
+837 QVNVTGTGFT
-847 LNGSAPLMTL
+847 LSGSAPLVTL
-857 SAGQT
+857 SAGQA
-862 ASFSVM
+862 ASFSVT
-868 FTPTVSGTDTGS
+868 FTPTAAGSDAGS

-895 LSGSGAQPHLVSLAW
+895 LSGSGAQPHFVSLAW

-930 PATKLTSTPVAT
+930 PYSRLNTAPVAT
-942 TAYTDTTVQSGQTYY
+942 MAYTDNTVQSGQTYY
-957 YWVTAL
+957 YWITAL
-963 DASGD
+963 DSSGN
-968 ESAYSS
+968 ESAFSS
-974 DVVATIP
+974 DVAVTIP

>member
-1 MEQLKTNLLLPTLPG
+1 M
-16 SRGTYIVH
+16 H
-24 ISRHPALNNQRSR
+24 ISRQPALNNQRSR

-45 PQFHIGFFLAALICL
+45 PQFHIGLFLAALICL

-78 DFGDVTVETSSTQ
+78 DFGDVTVETSSTR

-156 NVSPNNVPLTGT
+156 NVSPNSVPLTGT
-168 GVQSQQTLSLTVS
+168 GVQSQQTLLLTVS

-203 NTGTGPVNISL
+203 NTGNGPVNVSQ

-346 SFTPTSGTNSSSS
+346 SFTPTSGASSSSS
-359 LMLVSNAPTSP
+359 LMLMSNAPTSP

-380 AQVLQLTPSTTSLSF
+380 AQVLQLTPSTT
-395 GNQTLNAS
+395 A
-403 ATQSVTLTNTG
+403 
-414 NAAVSISQVN
+414 
-424 VAGSGF
+424 
-430 TLNGSAPLVT
+430 
-440 LSAGQAASFSVTF
+440 
-453 TPTIAGNSTG
+453 
-463 TASVV
+463 
-468 STAANSPLSISLS
+468 
-481 GVGVQPQISVA
+481 
-492 PGSVSFGTLTVGQT
+492 
-506 SSQTIT
+506 
-512 LSNPGSASL
+512 
-521 NITQVGGPGTGFG
+521 
-534 LSGLAMPLTLAPGKS
+534 
-549 TAFTVSFTPTSG
+549 
-561 TSSSSTLTLV
+561 
-571 SNAPNSPTTIPLSG
+571 
-585 TGSAQVLQLTPS
+585 
-597 ATSLSFGNQTL
+597 LSFGNQTL

-628 SQVNVAGSGFTL
+628 SQVNVAGTGFSL
-640 NGSAPLV
+640 NGSAPVV

-659 TFTPSVAGNAT
+659 TFTPTVAGNAT
-670 GTASVV
+670 GSASVV

-686 SLSGAG
+686 SLAGVG
-692 VQPQISVLP
+692 VQPQISVVP
-701 ASVSFGTV
+701 GTVSFGTV
-709 TVGQTNSQTVTLS
+709 TVGQTNSQTITLS
-722 NPGSANLNIT
+722 NPGTANLTVT

-747 LPLTLAPGKSTSFTV
+747 LPLTLAPGKSTAFTV
-762 SFTPTSGTSS
+762 SFTPTSGTNS
-772 SSSLTLISDAPN
+772 SSSLTLISNAPN
-784 SPTTIPLSGTGL
+784 SPSTIPLSGTGL

-810 FGSLTLNAS
+810 FGSQALNAS

-831 SPVSIS
+831 AAVSIS
-837 SVNVTGTGFT
+837 QVNVTGTGFT
-847 LNGSAPLMTL
+847 LSGSAPLVTL
-857 SAGQT
+857 SAGQA
-862 ASFSVM
+862 ASFSVT
-868 FTPTVSGTDTGS
+868 FTPTAAGSDAGS

-895 LSGSGAQPHLVSLAW
+895 LSGSGAQPHFVSLAW

-915 GVVGYNVYSSTQPSG
+915 GVVGYNVYSSSQPSG
-930 PATKLTSTPVAT
+930 PYSRLNTAPVAT
-942 TAYTDTTVQSGQTYY
+942 MAYTDNTVQSGQTYY
-957 YWVTAL
+957 YWITAL
-963 DASGD
+963 DSSGD
-968 ESAYSS
+968 ESAFSS
-974 DVVATIP
+974 DVAVTIP

>member
-1 MEQLKTNLLLPTLPG
+1 
-16 SRGTYIVH
+16 VH
-24 ISRHPALNNQRSR
+24 ISRQTALNNQRSR

-45 PQFHIGFFLAALICL
+45 PQFHTVLFLAALICL

-67 GRRHQSQPTGV
+67 GRKHQSQPTGV
-78 DFGDVTVETSSTQ
+78 DFGDVTVGTSSTQ
-91 TVVVTNLGHSNA
+91 TVVVTNSGHSNA

-110 TGSGFNYMGPALPLT
+110 TGSGFNYMGPALPVT

-156 NVSPNNVPLTGT
+156 NVSPNSVPLTGT
-168 GVQSQQTLSLTVS
+168 GVQSQQTLLLTVS

-193 SNGSQTVSLL
+193 GNGSQTVSLL
-203 NTGTGPVNISL
+203 NTGNGPVNVSQ

-293 TVGQTSSQA
+293 TVGQSSSQA

-346 SFTPTSGTNSSSS
+346 SFTPTSGASSSSS

-380 AQVLQLTPSTTSLSF
+380 AQVLQLTPSTT
-395 GNQTLNAS
+395 A
-403 ATQSVTLTNTG
+403 
-414 NAAVSISQVN
+414 
-424 VAGSGF
+424 
-430 TLNGSAPLVT
+430 
-440 LSAGQAASFSVTF
+440 
-453 TPTIAGNSTG
+453 
-463 TASVV
+463 
-468 STAANSPLSISLS
+468 
-481 GVGVQPQISVA
+481 
-492 PGSVSFGTLTVGQT
+492 
-506 SSQTIT
+506 
-512 LSNPGSASL
+512 
-521 NITQVGGPGTGFG
+521 
-534 LSGLAMPLTLAPGKS
+534 
-549 TAFTVSFTPTSG
+549 
-561 TSSSSTLTLV
+561 
-571 SNAPNSPTTIPLSG
+571 
-585 TGSAQVLQLTPS
+585 
-597 ATSLSFGNQTL
+597 LSFGNQTL

-628 SQVNVAGSGFTL
+628 SQVNVAGTGFSL

-659 TFTPSVAGNAT
+659 TFTPTVAGNAT
-670 GTASVV
+670 GSASVI
-676 STAANSPLSI
+676 STAANSPMSI
-686 SLSGAG
+686 SLAGVG
-692 VQPQISVLP
+692 VQPQISVVP
-701 ASVSFGTV
+701 GAVSFSTV
-709 TVGQTNSQTVTLS
+709 TVGQTNSQTITLS
-722 NPGSANLNIT
+722 NPGTATLTVT

-747 LPLTLAPGKSTSFTV
+747 LPLTLAPGKSTAFTV
-762 SFTPTSGTSS
+762 SFTPTSGTNS
-772 SSSLTLISDAPN
+772 SSSLTLVSNAPN

-810 FGSLTLNAS
+810 FGSQTLNAS

-831 SPVSIS
+831 AAVSIS
-837 SVNVTGTGFT
+837 QVNVTGTGFT
-847 LNGSAPLMTL
+847 LSGSAPLVTL
-857 SAGQT
+857 SPGQA
-862 ASFSVM
+862 ASFSVT
-868 FTPTVSGTDTGS
+868 FTPTAAGSDAGS
-880 ASVVSTAANSPLSIS
+880 ASVVSTAANSPLSMS
-895 LSGSGAQPHLVSLAW
+895 LSGSGAQPHFVSLAW

-930 PATKLTSTPVAT
+930 PYSRLNPAPVGT
-942 TAYTDTTVQSGQTYY
+942 MAYTDNTVQSGQTYY
-957 YWVTAL
+957 YCVTAL
-963 DASGD
+963 DSSGD
-968 ESAYSS
+968 ESAFSS
-974 DVVATIP
+974 DVAVTIP

>member
-1 MEQLKTNLLLPTLPG
+1 
-16 SRGTYIVH
+16 VH

-45 PQFHIGFFLAALICL
+45 PQFHIGLFLAALICL

-156 NVSPNNVPLTGT
+156 NVSPNSVPLTGT
-168 GVQSQQTLSLTVS
+168 GVQSQQTLLLTVS

-203 NTGTGPVNISL
+203 NTGTGPVNISQ

-277 QPQISA
+277 QPQMSA
-283 APGSVSFGTV
+283 TPGSVSFGTV

-307 AGGAPLNITQLAGP
+307 AGGAPLNITQLSGP

-370 TTIPLSGTGS
+370 TTIPLSGAGS
-380 AQVLQLTPSTTSLSF
+380 AQVLQLTPSTT
-395 GNQTLNAS
+395 A
-403 ATQSVTLTNTG
+403 
-414 NAAVSISQVN
+414 
-424 VAGSGF
+424 
-430 TLNGSAPLVT
+430 
-440 LSAGQAASFSVTF
+440 
-453 TPTIAGNSTG
+453 
-463 TASVV
+463 
-468 STAANSPLSISLS
+468 
-481 GVGVQPQISVA
+481 
-492 PGSVSFGTLTVGQT
+492 
-506 SSQTIT
+506 
-512 LSNPGSASL
+512 
-521 NITQVGGPGTGFG
+521 
-534 LSGLAMPLTLAPGKS
+534 
-549 TAFTVSFTPTSG
+549 
-561 TSSSSTLTLV
+561 
-571 SNAPNSPTTIPLSG
+571 
-585 TGSAQVLQLTPS
+585 
-597 ATSLSFGNQTL
+597 LSFGNQTL

-628 SQVNVAGSGFTL
+628 SQVNVAGTGFTL

-647 TLSAGQAASFSV
+647 TLSVGQAASFSV
-659 TFTPSVAGNAT
+659 SFTPTVAGNAT
-670 GTASVV
+670 GSASVV

-686 SLSGAG
+686 SLAGVG
-692 VQPQISVLP
+692 VQPQISVVP
-701 ASVSFGTV
+701 GSVSFGTV
-709 TVGQTNSQTVTLS
+709 TVGQTNSQTITLS
-722 NPGSANLNIT
+722 NPGTANLTVT

-747 LPLTLAPGKSTSFTV
+747 FPLTLAPGKSTTFTV
-762 SFTPTSGTSS
+762 SFTPTSGTNS
-772 SSSLTLISDAPN
+772 SSSLTLVSNAPN

-810 FGSLTLNAS
+810 FGSQALNAS

-831 SPVSIS
+831 AAVSIS
-837 SVNVTGTGFT
+837 QVNVTGTGFT
-847 LNGSAPLMTL
+847 LSGSAPLVTL
-857 SAGQT
+857 SAGQA
-862 ASFSVM
+862 ASFSVT
-868 FTPTVSGTDTGS
+868 FTPTAAGSDAGT
-880 ASVVSTAANSPLSIS
+880 ASVVSTAANSPLSVS
-895 LSGSGAQPHLVSLAW
+895 LSGSGAQPHFVSLAW

-930 PATKLTSTPVAT
+930 PATKLTSTPVGT
-942 TAYTDTTVQSGQTYY
+942 TAYTDNTVQSGQTYY
-957 YWVTAL
+957 YWITAL
-963 DASGD
+963 DSSGD
-968 ESAYSS
+968 ESAFSS
-974 DVVATIP
+974 DVAVTIP

>member
-1 MEQLKTNLLLPTLPG
+1 
-16 SRGTYIVH
+16 VH
-24 ISRHPALNNQRSR
+24 ISRHPALDNQRSR

-45 PQFHIGFFLAALICL
+45 PQFHIGLFLAALICL

-156 NVSPNNVPLTGT
+156 NVSPNSVPLTGT
-168 GVQSQQTLSLTVS
+168 GVQSQQTLLLTVS

-203 NTGTGPVNISL
+203 NTGNGPVNVSQ

-346 SFTPTSGTNSSSS
+346 SFTPTSGASSSSS
-359 LMLVSNAPTSP
+359 LMLMSNAPTSP
-370 TTIPLSGTGS
+370 TTIPLSGAGS
-380 AQVLQLTPSTTSLSF
+380 AQVLQLTPSTT
-395 GNQTLNAS
+395 A
-403 ATQSVTLTNTG
+403 
-414 NAAVSISQVN
+414 
-424 VAGSGF
+424 
-430 TLNGSAPLVT
+430 
-440 LSAGQAASFSVTF
+440 
-453 TPTIAGNSTG
+453 
-463 TASVV
+463 
-468 STAANSPLSISLS
+468 
-481 GVGVQPQISVA
+481 
-492 PGSVSFGTLTVGQT
+492 
-506 SSQTIT
+506 
-512 LSNPGSASL
+512 
-521 NITQVGGPGTGFG
+521 
-534 LSGLAMPLTLAPGKS
+534 
-549 TAFTVSFTPTSG
+549 
-561 TSSSSTLTLV
+561 
-571 SNAPNSPTTIPLSG
+571 
-585 TGSAQVLQLTPS
+585 
-597 ATSLSFGNQTL
+597 LSFGNQTL

-628 SQVNVAGSGFTL
+628 SQVNVAGTGFSL
-640 NGSAPLV
+640 NGSAPVV

-659 TFTPSVAGNAT
+659 TFTPTVAGNAT
-670 GTASVV
+670 GSASVV

-686 SLSGAG
+686 SLAGGG
-692 VQPQISVLP
+692 VQPQISVVP
-701 ASVSFGTV
+701 GSVSFGTV
-709 TVGQTNSQTVTLS
+709 TVGQTNSQTITLS
-722 NPGSANLNIT
+722 NPGTANLTVT

-747 LPLTLAPGKSTSFTV
+747 LPLTLAAGKSTAFTV
-762 SFTPTSGTSS
+762 SFTPTSGTNS
-772 SSSLTLISDAPN
+772 SSSLTLISNAPN

-810 FGSLTLNAS
+810 FGSQALNAS

-831 SPVSIS
+831 AAVSIS
-837 SVNVTGTGFT
+837 QVNVTGTGFT
-847 LNGSAPLMTL
+847 LSGSAPLVTL
-857 SAGQT
+857 SAGQA
-862 ASFSVM
+862 ASFSVT
-868 FTPTVSGTDTGS
+868 FTPTAAGSDAGS

-895 LSGSGAQPHLVSLAW
+895 LSGSGAQPHFVSLAW

-930 PATKLTSTPVAT
+930 PYSRLNTAPVAT
-942 TAYTDTTVQSGQTYY
+942 MAYTDNTVQSGQTYY
-957 YWVTAL
+957 YWITAL
-963 DASGD
+963 DSSGN
-968 ESAYSS
+968 ESAFSS
-974 DVVATIP
+974 DVAVTIP